1 MQSSGPMWK
10 AAAVVEKQRSADVA
24 AVFEL
29 APPKPQAVL
38 IAEDPFGPSATVE
51 ALYADEPDA
60 ELLSRLVGG
69 QVDVAPLPDQDW
81 IKQSQIGLHPVRAG
95 RFFIYGAHDR
105 ARVPA
110 GVIPIRIEAG
120 LAFGTGHH
128 ESPALCLWGLSLISR
143 AVRPSSVL
151 DVGCGTGV
159 LAIASAKLW
168 RASVLA
174 TDLDPVAVRVAR
186 ENCRA
191 NGVGPLVRAMLADG
205 VEHAAIRERKPF

>member
-60 ELLSRLVGG
+60 ELLRRLVGG
-69 QVDVAPLPDQDW
+69 EVDVAPLPAQDW

-95 RFFIYGAHDR
+95 RFFIYGAHD
-105 ARVPA
+105 AGQVPA
-110 GVIPIRIEAG
+110 GVIPRRIGAG
-120 LAFGTGHH
+120 LAFGSGHH
-128 ESPALCLWGLSLISR
+128 ERTALSLRGLGSLAR
-143 AVRPSSVL
+143 GWAVL
-151 DVGCGTGV
+151 DVG
-159 LAIASAKLW
+159 
-168 RASVLA
+168 
-174 TDLDPVAVRVAR
+174 
-186 ENCRA
+186 
-191 NGVGPLVRAMLADG
+191 
-205 VEHAAIRERKPF
+205 